1 MPVQAPYRGLIA
13 PHAGFTYSGHTAAHA
28 YAWLAQAAGSVDLVV
43 IFGSHRGPHGPNT
56 VFTAAGWDTPL
67 GPLTTAMPLAA
78 QLQRDLKLAEEPVQ
92 PRHPDNAVELHLPF
106 VRHFFPQA
114 ELLMLGVAAGTSA
127 LTIGQEVGDAVRRAG
142 INAVFAGSTDL
153 THYGPNY
160 DFAPAGKGL
169 AAVEWVRNQ
178 NDRGVIDATLN
189 RNATQVLA
197 HAEQHQSACCAG
209 AVAATIQALG
219 AYGAQ
224 APATLVEHTL
234 SYDIVPNASFV
245 GYAGI
250 VL

>member
-1 MPVQAPYRGLIA
+1 MPVQAPYRGVIA

-43 IFGSHRGPHGPNT
+43 VFGSHRGPHGPNT

-67 GPLTTAMPLAA
+67 GPLATAIPLAT

-92 PRHPDNAVELHLPF
+92 PHHPDNAVELHLPF
-106 VRHFFPQA
+106 VRHFFPKA
-114 ELLMLGVAAGTSA
+114 ELLMLGVAAATSA
-127 LTIGQEVGDAVRRAG
+127 LTLGREVGHAVKRAG

-160 DFAPAGKGL
+160 DFAPAGSGP

-178 NDRGVIDATLN
+178 NDHGFIEATLS
-189 RNATQVLA
+189 RDAAAVLA
-197 HAEQHQSACCAG
+197 DADQHQSACCAG
-209 AVAATIQALG
+209 AVAATLKALD
-219 AYGAQ
+219 AYGATG
-224 APATLVEHTL
+224 PATLVEHTL
-234 SYDIVPNASFV
+234 SYDIQPHPSFV